1 MTQTSS
7 YQKPVP
13 IPDEASQPFYDG
25 ARDHR
30 LMIQKCATCG
40 VVIWPVKSRCDNCI
54 QPTVNWVQASGKAT
68 LYSFALMH
76 QVYHPGFASEVP
88 YIIAQVDLQEGLR
101 ILTNIIGCSSS
112 DLQIGMPLEV
122 AFEAITDEVTLPKF
136 RPV

>member
-1 MTQTSS
+1 MTQASS

-25 ARDHR
+25 AKEHR
-30 LMIQKCATCG
+30 LMIQQCATCG
-40 VVIWPVKSRCDNCI
+40 VVIWPVKSRCDNCM

-68 LYSFALMH
+68 LYSFVLMH

-88 YIIAQVDLQEGLR
+88 YIIAQVDLEEGLR
-101 ILTNIIGCSSS
+101 ILTNLVDCSSS
-112 DLQIGMPLEV
+112 DLQIGMPIEV
-122 AFEAITDEVTLPKF
+122 TFEVITDEVTLPKF